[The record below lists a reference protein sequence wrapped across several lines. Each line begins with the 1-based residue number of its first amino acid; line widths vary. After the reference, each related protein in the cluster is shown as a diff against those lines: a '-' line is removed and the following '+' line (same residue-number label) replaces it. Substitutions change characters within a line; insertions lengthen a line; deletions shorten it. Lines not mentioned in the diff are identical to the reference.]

1 MRLAIMLAA
10 LLVFLY
16 AFVSIYENAH
26 PSTGV
31 YLSCEDAL
39 DYYQRTTTE
48 YGLHVYP
55 NAAQYGLNYCL
66 THVKNP
72 LRYTL

>member
-1 MRLAIMLAA
+1 MRRMVLLAA
-10 LLVFLY
+10 FLVFLY
-16 AFVSIYENAH
+16 ASASIYENAH
-26 PSTGV
+26 PRPEV

-39 DYYQRTTTE
+39 AYYQRTMTE

-55 NAAQYGLNYCL
+55 NAALHGLNYCL
-66 THVKNP
+66 THIKNP